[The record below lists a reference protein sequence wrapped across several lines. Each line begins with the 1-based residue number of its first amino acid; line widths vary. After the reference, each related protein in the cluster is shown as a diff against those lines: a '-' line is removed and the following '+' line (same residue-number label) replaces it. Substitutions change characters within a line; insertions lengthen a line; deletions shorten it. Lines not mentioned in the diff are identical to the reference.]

1 MIWAGVGQKEARIK
15 EVWGVDRWNDDR
27 ITKQIRFP
35 SLSQLSS
42 NLERPRFIK
51 EKKLVYS
58 KLFWLIRLT
67 VIVMFVSCVCG
78 SNEESCPG
86 EEAIRQTAVEGL
98 GGLATPK
105 EAS

>member
-1 MIWAGVGQKEARIK
+1 
-15 EVWGVDRWNDDR
+15 
-27 ITKQIRFP
+27 
-35 SLSQLSS
+35 
-42 NLERPRFIK
+42 
-51 EKKLVYS
+51 
-58 KLFWLIRLT
+58 
-67 VIVMFVSCVCG
+67 MFVSCVCG